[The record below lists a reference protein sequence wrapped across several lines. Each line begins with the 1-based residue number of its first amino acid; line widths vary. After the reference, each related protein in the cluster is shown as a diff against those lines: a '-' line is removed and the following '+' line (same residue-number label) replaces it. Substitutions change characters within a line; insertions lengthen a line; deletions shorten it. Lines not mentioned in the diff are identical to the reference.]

1 MLLIA
6 VVIRMQFVGRPC
18 FSLLYSTKVR
28 VSEKIP
34 CKNGRRVSK
43 WARLSGGTS
52 ASGSEES
59 GESDDEENLG
69 IDGMSSLDHVKLS
82 QNFMKSSIFF
92 LSEWGYFEGPKSS
105 NIALQDGYMNLMRL
119 PEQVLMSSSF
129 RFWSLVELSCT
140 WRNSRKPPRN
150 PLCSS
155 QFHNSPLLN
164 MEHFISVFHTRLIH
178 YRVESDLQ
186 YRSGTV
192 IYLINAHNHSDL
204 ILFLSIL
211 AFLFF

>member
-1 MLLIA
+1 
-6 VVIRMQFVGRPC
+6 VIRMQFVGRPC

-34 CKNGRRVSK
+34 CKKWPRVKVSK
-43 WARLSGGTS
+43 IIWWNISFWIRGKWWKWRWRKFGNWWNEFI
-52 ASGSEES
+52 GSCETEP
-59 GESDDEENLG
+59 ELYE
-69 IDGMSSLDHVKLS
+69 IQH
-82 QNFMKSSIFF
+82 FF

>member
-1 MLLIA
+1 MAACQSEQDYLVEHQLLDPRK
-6 VVIRMQFVGRPC
+6 VV
-18 FSLLYSTKVR
+18 KVTMK
-28 VSEKIP
+28 KIWELMEWVHWIMW
-34 CKNGRRVSK
+34 N
-43 WARLSGGTS
+43 WARTLWNP
-52 ASGSEES
+52 A
-59 GESDDEENLG
+59 
-69 IDGMSSLDHVKLS
+69 
-82 QNFMKSSIFF
+82 FF
-92 LSEWGYFEGPKSS
+92 FYLNGDILKDRSKSS